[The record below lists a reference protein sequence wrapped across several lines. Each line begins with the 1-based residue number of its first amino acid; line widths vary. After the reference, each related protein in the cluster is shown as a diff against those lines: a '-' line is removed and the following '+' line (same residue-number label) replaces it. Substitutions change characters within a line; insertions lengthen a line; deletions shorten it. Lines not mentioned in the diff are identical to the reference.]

1 MRLKLFFPVV
11 LVSLLALPSGA
22 EAAKLCKPP
31 KVSVTVGEKTTC
43 KALSKAFPKPKAIDP
58 RLFYLQR
65 GIKGAP
71 LKAGGAKV
79 ARAEKKLLRALPRLL
94 AYVDRRQRGKRT
106 ASRSGATAS
115 AACSA
120 AVGGPASNIAGIRVS
135 IGGENGAVFETESG
149 GLTVKIR
156 YGTCGRSGFGI
167 PECPAANGD
176 VESRSSSSGEV
187 VYEIW
192 EGTSRLVERARS
204 QFESKAKAKGKVGPD
219 ARLKQ
224 IELEYSHEVF
234 IVASGGIVRRGKSE
248 RKVKILMPDGQ
259 YDAEGARAKVTGD
272 ADAVKEDGFGR
283 VAKDAIDDF
292 KAAEPRWSSFERKP
306 HCAEADFSP
315 ASNSLKLH
323 KGDSGV
329 LNVSAKARTGGT
341 ASEARWTLTGSE
353 SATLSP
359 GSSTAPSPGFSYT
372 VTDAPQS
379 GFVKVTF
386 RFTST
391 AGVGEGTWTQ
401 PTEESQLPVSYTG
414 SVSGSGAYDATELGT
429 GNSLLAQWSGSV
441 ELDGG
446 ATGAPPDI
454 PGIPSAVYTL
464 SAGSISYSFSGR
476 VGDCD
481 VGGAGFIDLGEVPGM
496 TGFPVLQLFDGSS
509 RSYRLDLPMPL
520 TEVVSGVRS
529 NCEEESENGDT
540 FDWPTGTGVPWIA
553 HTPQPGGPVGGDWNL
568 SGGASGDSGPGSPDQ
583 TWQWSLTPSF

>member
-1 MRLKLFFPVV
+1 VRLKLFLPVI
-11 LVSLLALPSGA
+11 LVSLLAVPSGA
-22 EAAKLCKPP
+22 EAAKRCKPP
-31 KVSVTVGEKTTC
+31 KVPVTVGKQTTC
-43 KALSKAFPKPKAIDP
+43 KALSKAFPKPRAIDP

-79 ARAEKKLLRALPRLL
+79 ARAEKKLLRALPKLL
-94 AYVDRRQRGKRT
+94 AHVDRRRGKRT

-120 AVGGPASNIAGIRVS
+120 ASGGPASNIAGIRVS

-149 GLTVKIR
+149 GLTVKVR
-156 YGTCGRSGFGI
+156 YGTCGRSGFGL
-167 PECPAANGD
+167 PECPTASGD

-204 QFESKAKAKGKVGPD
+204 QFESKAKAKGKVGID
-219 ARLKQ
+219 AKLKQ

-248 RKVKILMPDGQ
+248 RKVKILMPGGQ
-259 YDAEGARAKVTGD
+259 YDAAGALAKVTGD

-292 KAAEPRWSSFERKP
+292 KAAEPRWSSFEHKP

-315 ASNSLKLH
+315 PSNSLNLH

-329 LNVSAKARTGGT
+329 LSVSAKARAGGT
-341 ASEARWTLTGSE
+341 ASEARWTLSGME
-353 SATLSP
+353 SATFSP
-359 GSSTAPSPGFSYT
+359 GSSEAPAPSFSYT
-372 VTDAPQS
+372 VTEAPQG
-379 GFVKVTF
+379 GFVKVTVK
-386 RFTST
+386 FTSA

-401 PTEESQLPVSYTG
+401 PTEQSQLPVSYTG
-414 SVSGSGAYDATELGT
+414 SVSGSAAYDGTEVGA
-429 GNSLLAQWSGSV
+429 GNSLQALWSGGI

-446 ATGAPPDI
+446 ATGAPPNL
-454 PGIPSAVYTL
+454 PGIPSAIYTL

-481 VGGAGFIDLGEVPGM
+481 VDGAGFIDLGEVPGM
-496 TGFPVLQLFDGSS
+496 TGLPVLQLFDGSP

-520 TEVVSGVRS
+520 TEVVSGVKS
-529 NCEEESENGDT
+529 NCEEESENGDS
-540 FDWPTGTGVPWIA
+540 FDWPTGAGAPWIA
-553 HTPQPGGPVGGDWNL
+553 HTPQPSGQVGDDWNL
-568 SGGASGDSGPGSPDQ
+568 SGSGSGDNGPGSPDQ
-583 TWQWSLTPSF
+583 IWQWSLTPSF

>member
-1 MRLKLFFPVV
+1 MRLKLFLPVV

-22 EAAKLCKPP
+22 EAAKRCKPP
-31 KVSVTVGEKTTC
+31 KVSVTVGKATTC
-43 KALSKAFPKPKAIDP
+43 KPLSQAFPKPKSIDP

-94 AYVDRRQRGKRT
+94 AYVDRRRGKRT

-120 AVGGPASNIAGIRVS
+120 AAGGPASNIAGIRVS

-167 PECPAANGD
+167 PECPAADGGI
-176 VESRSSSSGEV
+176 ESRSAASGEV

-192 EGTSRLVERARS
+192 EGTRRLVERARS
-204 QFESKAKAKGKVGPD
+204 QFESKAKAKGQVGPD
-219 ARLKQ
+219 AKLEQ

-248 RKVKILMPDGQ
+248 RKVKILMPGGQ
-259 YDAEGARAKVTGD
+259 YDADGARAKITGD

-292 KAAEPRWSSFERKP
+292 KAAEPRWSSLERKP

-315 ASNSLKLH
+315 PSNSLKLH

-329 LNVSAKARTGGT
+329 LSVSAKARAGGV
-341 ASEARWTLTGSE
+341 ASEARWTLAGSE
-353 SATLSP
+353 NATVSP
-359 GSSTAPSPGFSYT
+359 GSSEAPSPSFSYS
-372 VTDAPQS
+372 VTEAPQN
-379 GFVKVTF
+379 GFVKVTV

-401 PTEESQLPVSYTG
+401 PTEPSQLPVSYAG
-414 SVSGSGAYDATELGT
+414 SVSGTAAYDATELGD
-429 GNSLLAQWSGSV
+429 GNSLQAQWSGSV

-446 ATGAPPDI
+446 PTGAPPDL

-481 VGGAGFIDLGEVPGM
+481 VDGAGFIDLSDVPGM
-496 TGFPVLQLFDGSS
+496 AGLPVLQLFDGSL

-520 TEVVSGVRS
+520 TEVVSGVKS
-529 NCEEESENGDT
+529 SCEEASENGES
-540 FDWPTGTGVPWIA
+540 FDWATGAGVPWIA
-553 HTPQPGGPVGGDWNL
+553 HTPQPAGPVGPDWSL
-568 SGGASGDSGPGSPDQ
+568 SGSDSGSNGPGSPDQ